1 MLQGVSDG
9 TQPLF
14 SQYYGEQKPDKVRRV
29 RRLAFQ
35 FGLAIALASVLLL
48 YGLRYEAAVLFGASE
63 EIVAMV
69 GESLPIFILGF
80 VFVAISRIAISYFYA
95 TEKNKYAYLLIYG
108 EPLIL
113 AALLLILPQR
123 CGIAGTW
130 AAVPVSQL
138 AVAVFSLGLLKKA
151 QRKEKKIRIE
161 HTGNRL
167 RKEVVNEHDHRAS
180 ALYALFTSL
189 SFAKPSRFLDPR
201 KSNELR

>member
-1 MLQGVSDG
+1 MS
-9 TQPLF
+9 
-14 SQYYGEQKPDKVRRV
+14 RWW
-29 RRLAFQ
+29 
-35 FGLAIALASVLLL
+35 
-48 YGLRYEAAVLFGASE
+48 
-63 EIVAMV
+63 

-138 AVAVFSLGLLKKA
+138 AVAVLSLGLLKKV
-151 QRKEKKIRIE
+151 QRKRKNFESNNGTRPW
-161 HTGNRL
+161 
-167 RKEVVNEHDHRAS
+167 KEVVNKRDRRAS
-180 ALYALFTSL
+180 ALYSLLTGL
-189 SFAKPSRFLDPR
+189 SFAKPPRFLLPQ
-201 KSNELR
+201 EGQ

>member
-1 MLQGVSDG
+1 MQFGGDPAVSAYAVISYVCCVMLLLLQGVSDG

-138 AVAVFSLGLLKKA
+138 AVAVLSLGLLKKA

-161 HTGNRL
+161 QYREQTA
-167 RKEVVNEHDHRAS
+167 E
-180 ALYALFTSL
+180 
-189 SFAKPSRFLDPR
+189 
-201 KSNELR
+201 